1 MSRYV
6 HTFKYN
12 KLTNGTRKYSPI
24 RIKFWLW
31 GFGATYETKKSLGG
45 FAIADKRN
53 VPDVKSDEYR
63 RKHPKA

>member
-12 KLTNGTRKYSPI
+12 KLTNGTRKHKLI
-24 RIKFWLW
+24 TFRIWAW
-31 GFGATYETKKSLGG
+31 GFGITYETKKSIGG
-45 FAIADKRN
+45 FAIADRKN
-53 VPDVKSDEYR
+53 ILDVKSDEYR

>member
-6 HTFKYN
+6 HTFKYK

>member
-45 FAIADKRN
+45 FAIADKKN

>member
-12 KLTNGTRKYSPI
+12 KLTNGTRKHKLI
-24 RIKFWLW
+24 TFRIWAW
-31 GFGATYETKKSLGG
+31 GFGITYETKKSIGG
-45 FAIADKRN
+45 FAIADRKN
-53 VPDVKSDEYR
+53 IPDVKSDEYR